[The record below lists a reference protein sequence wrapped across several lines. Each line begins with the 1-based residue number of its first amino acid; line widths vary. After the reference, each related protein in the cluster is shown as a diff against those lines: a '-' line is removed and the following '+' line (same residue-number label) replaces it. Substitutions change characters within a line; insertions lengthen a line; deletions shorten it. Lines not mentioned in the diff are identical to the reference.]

1 MPAEP
6 LADKLRLRYPHDR
19 ATTAARGLLPSGI
32 SLECDL
38 REIDHPEGR
47 FRRADGSRYD
57 ICAMGVQTQDFRPPA
72 ISRENFVGDGAD
84 NRVAVIRLGNVR
96 QTSFRLCLIAP
107 GAAFGTLAAAAKPAP
122 LT

>member
-6 LADKLRLRYPHDR
+6 VADKLRLRHPHAR
-19 ATTAARGLLPSGI
+19 ATGVTSGLLPRGI

-47 FRRADGSRYD
+47 FRHADGTRYD
-57 ICAMGVQTQDFRPPA
+57 ICVMDVQTQNFRPPA
-72 ISRENFVGDGAD
+72 VSRENFVGDGAD
-84 NRVAVIRLGNVR
+84 NRLAVIRLGNVQ
-96 QTSFRLCLIAP
+96 QTSFRLCLISP

-122 LT
+122 PT